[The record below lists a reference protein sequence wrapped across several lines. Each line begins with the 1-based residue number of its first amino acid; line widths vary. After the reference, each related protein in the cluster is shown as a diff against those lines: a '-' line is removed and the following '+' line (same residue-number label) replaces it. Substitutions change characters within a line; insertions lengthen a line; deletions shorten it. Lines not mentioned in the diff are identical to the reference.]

1 MRYSEFEEIMSVARM
16 SRYTTATASTKKA
29 MTLYR
34 LNLRLSQELFTVI
47 CCFEICLRNAINKH
61 NIAKLGNDWLQNGA
75 VQGGCFDNIKCKFT
89 CININDAIYKLNHNY
104 THSKLVAELGFGFWR
119 FMFAQNQYTATGKTL
134 LKIFPL
140 KPTST
145 PLTQYNN
152 VHIFNQL
159 SRINDIRN
167 RIAHHEP
174 ICFITGQPV
183 KDTIYARQHYTIIKE
198 LFQWMNI
205 NESALLYGLDHVET
219 ICNQIDA
226 L

>member
-1 MRYSEFEEIMSVARM
+1 MRYPEFEEIMSVARM
-16 SRYTTATASTKKA
+16 SRYRTATDSTKKA

-34 LNLRLSQELFTVI
+34 LNLRLSQELFIVI

-61 NIAKLGNDWLQNGA
+61 NITKFGNNWLQDSA
-75 VQGGCFDNIKCKFT
+75 TQGGFFNNIYCKFT
-89 CININDAIYKLNHNY
+89 CTNINDAIHKLNHTF

-134 LKIFPL
+134 LKIFPS
-140 KPTST
+140 KPIST

-152 VHIFNQL
+152 IYIFNQL
-159 SRINDIRN
+159 AKINDIRN

-174 ICFITGQPV
+174 ICFTTGQPI
-183 KDTIYARQHYTIIKE
+183 KNTIYARQHYAIIRQ

-205 NESALLYGLDHVET
+205 DEFALLFGLDHVEI
-219 ICNQIDA
+219 ICNRIDD